1 MDNIPTCYRHPTTEA
16 YLQCSRCG
24 RYICGVCANPGSVGQ
39 HCPACLKEQGTQQ
52 VIRPTG
58 RGLASRFSKAPVVRA
73 VLFITVVI
81 SATERF
87 GLIDW
92 TLLAMWPQSTGL
104 TEPWQFVTHALIHG
118 GFIHLAFNMYALFIL
133 GIGLERGMGSR
144 SFASLYVFATLASG
158 VAVFFLSSGPT
169 VGASGAVYGLFG
181 YYLGNAI
188 DAKQQGLG
196 TRQLRAF
203 APILLINLV
212 ISLSPGIS
220 WQGHLGGLAAGIA
233 FYFMQKSVKKR

>member
-1 MDNIPTCYRHPTTEA
+1 MDNIPTCYRHPSTEA

-24 RYICGVCANPGSVGQ
+24 RHICGACANPGSVGQ
-39 HCPACLKEQGTQQ
+39 HCPTCVREQGTQQ
-52 VIRPTG
+52 VMRPAG
-58 RGLASRFSKAPVVRA
+58 GGLASRFSKAPVVRA
-73 VLFITVVI
+73 VLFITVGI
-81 SATERF
+81 SAAERF
-87 GLIDW
+87 GLVDW
-92 TLLAMWPQSTGL
+92 TLLAMWPQFTGL

-133 GIGLERGMGSR
+133 GVGLERGMGSR

-158 VAVFFLSSGPT
+158 VVVFFLSSGPT

-212 ISLSPGIS
+212 ISFSPGIS
-220 WQGHLGGLAAGIA
+220 WQGHLGGLLAGIA
-233 FYFMQKSVKKR
+233 FYFMQKSLKKR